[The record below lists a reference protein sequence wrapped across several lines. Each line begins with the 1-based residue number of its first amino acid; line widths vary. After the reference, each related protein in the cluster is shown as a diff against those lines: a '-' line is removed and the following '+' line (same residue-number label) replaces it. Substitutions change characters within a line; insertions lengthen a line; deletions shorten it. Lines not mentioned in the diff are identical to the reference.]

1 MESAAASSDS
11 AKNPLFSPA
20 GGVFKLVPPPHPGTG
35 NNKFKPASMTEV
47 SLATPQ
53 QPTPTEFGHLGL
65 PPKGAPGT
73 ATPST
78 PPAPPSRPTVIATA
92 APSPEDDDARIL
104 ARLEKLLKIEK
115 RVDDLEQEND
125 LLLQMVNRLKAENAA
140 LRAK

>member
-1 MESAAASSDS
+1 M
-11 AKNPLFSPA
+11 
-20 GGVFKLVPPPHPGTG
+20 
-35 NNKFKPASMTEV
+35 
-47 SLATPQ
+47 
-53 QPTPTEFGHLGL
+53 